1 MPGLPAASAKPV
13 LPGMDLP
20 VWPPLPDDHDGLDD
34 SLDDMSDEDI
44 NALLDEI
51 IVTEKDWTNTHPNMI
66 KCGSDKF
73 YARFANSLQML
84 LVMECRLPDEVSY
97 DVYKE
102 VSLTIAAY
110 LEDFV
115 SGFGVWNAIRSIYR
129 KTYGRQLPFFDCE
142 YSDYFDD
149 DINIEDVKFLVWQT
163 FCRIGHTYETVY
175 SPGSMAVER
184 FAQIA
189 YDELVEA
196 VDKAPEAK
204 RVDDYIRKVLR
215 KGDFFEVRDIAKWLV
230 CFNKLTSAPYVFEDM
245 LAEAENIANSTSGK
259 LQNVDMGVFFYNVT
273 CTRSLQPY
281 SGPLGCHPSVYIAEM
296 CRQRGLEDLACRLD
310 RLDVIPFSDF
320 EVKEIKGGHVI
331 LKAPDGV
338 EYNVVKNSFGPGMDF
353 KFAKTI
359 LASIVRFGEE
369 WYQNGLCTASG
380 EVIDKEDGLR
390 EMTYNSTKMLEHV
403 RKRIEVFG
411 GRKVFYCA
419 GLRAVS
425 EITGLKYSQKKD
437 DGNEIESNDP
447 VVLFLS
453 ETDGMVVLRDYTECF
468 KDKANPYYDKKVAE
482 DRSLALIT
490 NCTIPDDVAVYI
502 ADNKLLPDAS
512 MAASQGKRY
521 GKKIVQDNL
530 RFLCG
535 FFRTPDPAPEYED

>member
-1 MPGLPAASAKPV
+1 M
-13 LPGMDLP
+13 
-20 VWPPLPDDHDGLDD
+20 
-34 SLDDMSDEDI
+34 
-44 NALLDEI
+44 
-51 IVTEKDWTNTHPNMI
+51 
-66 KCGSDKF
+66 
-73 YARFANSLQML
+73 
-84 LVMECRLPDEVSY
+84 
-97 DVYKE
+97 
-102 VSLTIAAY
+102 
-110 LEDFV
+110 
-115 SGFGVWNAIRSIYR
+115 
-129 KTYGRQLPFFDCE
+129 
-142 YSDYFDD
+142 
-149 DINIEDVKFLVWQT
+149 
-163 FCRIGHTYETVY
+163 
-175 SPGSMAVER
+175 
-184 FAQIA
+184 
-189 YDELVEA
+189 
-196 VDKAPEAK
+196 
-204 RVDDYIRKVLR
+204 
-215 KGDFFEVRDIAKWLV
+215 
-230 CFNKLTSAPYVFEDM
+230 
-245 LAEAENIANSTSGK
+245 
-259 LQNVDMGVFFYNVT
+259 
-273 CTRSLQPY
+273 
-281 SGPLGCHPSVYIAEM
+281 
-296 CRQRGLEDLACRLD
+296 
-310 RLDVIPFSDF
+310 
-320 EVKEIKGGHVI
+320 
-331 LKAPDGV
+331 
-338 EYNVVKNSFGPGMDF
+338 
-353 KFAKTI
+353 
-359 LASIVRFGEE
+359 
-369 WYQNGLCTASG
+369 SG